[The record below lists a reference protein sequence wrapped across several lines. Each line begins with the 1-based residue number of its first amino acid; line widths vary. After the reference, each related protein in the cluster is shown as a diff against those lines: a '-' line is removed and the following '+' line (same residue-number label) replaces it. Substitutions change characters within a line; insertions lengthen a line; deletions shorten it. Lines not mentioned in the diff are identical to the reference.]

1 MLSCTVPYLLLAQ
14 VNYEFPALVGGA
26 IGLALS
32 VLLARCGIGLTRSDK
47 SQSAGQAV
55 PFLQVV
61 KAMTPTLLLIAILI
75 VTRIHQL
82 GLKAL
87 LNNTALLWQENLGW
101 LGELRI
107 SRALIVE
114 LQQVLGT
121 SAAAGY
127 KTLYVPALIPFLLVV
142 LLCIPLFR
150 LNGDQVRQ
158 MFSET
163 GGRVAR
169 PFIALFGA
177 LVMVNLMMQGGDNAP
192 VILIGKALAALTGEL
207 AAVLVVPRRAGLVLL
222 RFQYRLEPDLR
233 RHSAVDRPEQRP

>member
-1 MLSCTVPYLLLAQ
+1 MPYLLLAQ

-26 IGLALS
+26 IGSALS
-32 VLLARCGIGLTRSDK
+32 VLLARCGIGLARSDK

-75 VTRIHQL
+75 VTRVHQL

-87 LNNTALLWQENLGW
+87 LNNTALLWQEKLGW

-150 LNGDQVRQ
+150 LNG
-158 MFSET
+158 
-163 GGRVAR
+163 GRCGKCSAK
-169 PFIALFGA
+169 PAGA
-177 LVMVNLMMQGGDNAP
+177 LRGP
-192 VILIGKALAALTGEL
+192 
-207 AAVLVVPRRAGLVLL
+207 LL
-222 RFQYRLEPDLR
+222 RC
-233 RHSAVDRPEQRP
+233 SARW